1 MTAAATVLLL
11 LLPIIAVAQP
21 LFEDQCVV
29 PVELTFRGPRGMP
42 GDIVELSDG
51 RLLLAYDR
59 QGYWASDAGT
69 GLWGRHS
76 DDRGATWSDEFP
88 LLLDPPGGMVRYL
101 RPRLLR

>member
-59 QGYWASDAGT
+59 QGYWAGDAGT